1 MKCPH
6 CQEELGINNICINAT
21 CSYFGAE
28 IDDSTIS
35 NHNINNNANT
45 MNQDHH
51 ISNDK
56 SNTSNSYN
64 NSDQTNYNLQST
76 DTVPLDISINH
87 RNQENNHANKQ
98 NSNNNTYNQKSNYN
112 NENSKSKANYKSSI
126 GPDINDI
133 SNEEFSAFFGDKN
146 SEFYLR
152 QTNTYRVNTKFTN
165 WNWASFFL
173 TFYWLL
179 YRKLYGIAFGYLAID
194 ILTSFLGPA
203 SLILRIVLGFYG
215 NSIYLKIAEK
225 KIRGIRQLNT
235 NISREEYLMKIREQ
249 GGTNIIAPLA
259 FILVSIIIIFIIIGV
274 FAFSSFSSSP
284 EIHQG
289 FYYY

>member
-28 IDDSTIS
+28 IYDSTIS

-51 ISNDK
+51 ISSDK

-76 DTVPLDISINH
+76 DTVPLDTSINH
-87 RNQENNHANKQ
+87 KNQENNHANKQ
-98 NSNNNTYNQKSNYN
+98 NSNNNAYNQKSNYN
-112 NENSKSKANYKSSI
+112 NENSKSKVNYKSSI

-133 SNEEFSAFFGDKN
+133 SNEEFLAFFGDKN
-146 SEFYLR
+146 YEFYLR
-152 QTNTYRVNTKFTN
+152 QTNTYRVNTNFTN

-194 ILTSFLGPA
+194 ILTSFLRPA

-259 FILVSIIIIFIIIGV
+259 FILVSIIIIFIIGV